1 MSRSTWRVSHDRTRQ
16 ATEQTAFA
24 LKLVK
29 GQRETLEREL
39 LWNIALDGDPGRRE
53 QLYRML
59 LPAANDQFSIV
70 PLHQSSLLGEDE
82 DHE

>member
-1 MSRSTWRVSHDRTRQ
+1 VTGRGKRRNRRRS
-16 ATEQTAFA
+16 

-39 LWNIALDGDPGRRE
+39 LWNIALDGDPARRE

-59 LPAANDQFSIV
+59 LPAANDQLSIV
-70 PLHQSSLLGEDE
+70 PLPESSSSRGEDE

>member
-1 MSRSTWRVSHDRTRQ
+1 MTGRGKRRNRRRS
-16 ATEQTAFA
+16 
-24 LKLVK
+24 LKVVK

-39 LWNIALDGDPGRRE
+39 LWNIALDGDPARRE

-59 LPAANDQFSIV
+59 LPAANDQLSIV
-70 PLHQSSLLGEDE
+70 PESSLLRGEDE

>member
-1 MSRSTWRVSHDRTRQ
+1 MTGRGKRRNRRRS
-16 ATEQTAFA
+16 

-39 LWNIALDGDPGRRE
+39 LWNIALDGDLARRE

-59 LPAANDQFSIV
+59 LPAANDQLSIV
-70 PLHQSSLLGEDE
+70 PLPESSLLRGEDE

>member
-1 MSRSTWRVSHDRTRQ
+1 MTGGGKRRNRRRS
-16 ATEQTAFA
+16 

-29 GQRETLEREL
+29 GQRETPEREL
-39 LWNIALDGDPGRRE
+39 LWNIALDGDPARRE

-59 LPAANDQFSIV
+59 LPAANDQLSIV
-70 PLHQSSLLGEDE
+70 PLPESSLLRGEDE

>member
-1 MSRSTWRVSHDRTRQ
+1 MTGRGKRRNRRRS
-16 ATEQTAFA
+16 

-39 LWNIALDGDPGRRE
+39 LWNVALDGDPARRE

-59 LPAANDQFSIV
+59 LPAANDRLSIV
-70 PLHQSSLLGEDE
+70 PLPESSLLRGEDE

>member
-1 MSRSTWRVSHDRTRQ
+1 MTGRGKRRNRRRS
-16 ATEQTAFA
+16 
-24 LKLVK
+24 LKVVK

-39 LWNIALDGDPGRRE
+39 LWNIALDGDPARRE

-59 LPAANDQFSIV
+59 LPAANDRLSIV
-70 PLHQSSLLGEDE
+70 PLPESLLRGEEE